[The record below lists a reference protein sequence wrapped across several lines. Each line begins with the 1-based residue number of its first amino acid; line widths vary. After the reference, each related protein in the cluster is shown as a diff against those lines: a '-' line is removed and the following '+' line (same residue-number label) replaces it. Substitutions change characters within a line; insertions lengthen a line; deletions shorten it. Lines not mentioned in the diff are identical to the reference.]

1 MNFPADGVFR
11 VLSFLIPCPFISSV
25 ICTLNPERVILIAV
39 TFLSMEAAPSEL
51 NSQQKSLREK
61 LLRLALIGDNL
72 LEVLVLEFAVLTG
85 ALDHHVSFLDLRIQR
100 RNRLRELIDVSCQI
114 RNLGLKRLDVALL
127 HLSRDFVLVQRL
139 NAEVLHLDIVG
150 LLLLQ
155 VRDLLTCID

>member
-1 MNFPADGVFR
+1 MNFSADDVFR
-11 VLSFLIPCPFISSV
+11 VLSFLIPCPSISSV
-25 ICTLNPERVILIAV
+25 ILTLNPKRVILIAV
-39 TFLSMEAAPSEL
+39 TFRIMKAAPSEL

-85 ALDHHVSFLDLRIQR
+85 ALDHHVSFRDLRIQR

-127 HLSRDFVLVQRL
+127 HLSFHFILVERL

-155 VRDLLTCID
+155 VGDLANCS